1 MKAPRPEPGKASI
14 LTEGSKFMLAEVQG
28 PPELDRTL
36 LVALL
41 SSVRLRGQRLEG
53 SMMKA
58 GLEQEVCPKC
68 EKPVYDAEGFP
79 AGGRRYH
86 KRCFK
91 CFSCSKKL
99 EPTTVL
105 CHKVRLTQLRRS
117 DFNISSGGFILPYL
131 SSQGGAQGESQ
142 DIRQHERDQASGRE
156 GET

>member
-1 MKAPRPEPGKASI
+1 MKAPCPEPGKASI

-105 CHKVRLTQLRRS
+105 CHKVRLTQL
-117 DFNISSGGFILPYL
+117 P
-131 SSQGGAQGESQ
+131 
-142 DIRQHERDQASGRE
+142 DIIWEQIRF
-156 GET
+156 

>member
-1 MKAPRPEPGKASI
+1 MKAPCPEPGKASI

-105 CHKVRLTQLRRS
+105 CHKVRLTQLPDIIRFYHFLRRVYTAGLV
-117 DFNISSGGFILPYL
+117 ISRWSPRRVPRY
-131 SSQGGAQGESQ
+131 SPTRA
-142 DIRQHERDQASGRE
+142 
-156 GET
+156 

>member
-1 MKAPRPEPGKASI
+1 MKAACPEPGKASI
-14 LTEGSKFMLAEVQG
+14 LTEGSKFILAEVQAPG
-28 PPELDRTL
+28 PSRTRQDL
-36 LVALL
+36 LCCSPVL
-41 SSVRLRGQRLEG
+41 SQAARTEAGGRQEV
-53 SMMKA
+53 SMMKE

-105 CHKVRLTQLRRS
+105 CHKVRH
-117 DFNISSGGFILPYL
+117 LPDL
-131 SSQGGAQGESQ
+131 LMN
-142 DIRQHERDQASGRE
+142 R
-156 GET
+156 